1 MAAGFLRTQLSRD
14 ARMRT
19 VPRLRFVYDAGVVRG
34 RRISDLIERA
44 VSEDRERHAEHDDD
58 EGR

>member
-1 MAAGFLRTQLSRD
+1 
-14 ARMRT
+14 MRQPAHPDLLVDIT
-19 VPRLRFVYDAGVVRG
+19 THDDAGVVRG
-34 RRISDLIERA
+34 RKISDLIERA